1 MRHFKGYQAFLEEYF
16 SGKIDKS
23 PKRLD
28 ISFNQVENSLAD
40 QESIMDTVDE
50 LLAQVDHNRVFS
62 GVVQSSYGFYDGVRK
77 TRTDLAILR
86 GKSASHISQLFR
98 QQVRGFHN
106 LAVRNGKMSNL
117 VIKLS
122 NSRFLKDLL
131 FYEKVQR
138 DNFQSQLEL
147 AKQALKNNKP
157 EYDQVNLMQLNNN
170 EVSIDNFGLLWRS
183 STLLKRCGIHTIED
197 LRAFVTEKSLRSIIN
212 LGPVIEQEIIKKVI
226 EPCEIIYEWDT
237 KS

>member
-1 MRHFKGYQAFLEEYF
+1 MRHFKGYQVFLEEYF

-28 ISFNQVENSLAD
+28 ISFNQIENSVTD

-50 LLAQVDHNRVFS
+50 ILAQVDHNRVFS
-62 GVVQSSYGFYDGVRK
+62 GVIQSSYGFYDGVRK

-98 QQVRGFHN
+98 QQVRSFHN
-106 LAVRNGKMSNL
+106 LAIRNGKISEIVM
-117 VIKLS
+117 KLS
-122 NSRFLKDLL
+122 SSRFLTELL

-147 AKQALKNNKP
+147 AKQALKDKKP
-157 EYDQVNLMQLNNN
+157 EYNQVNLMQLNN

-197 LRAFVTEKSLRSIIN
+197 LRAFVAEKSLRSIIN
-212 LGPVIEQEIIKKVI
+212 LGPIIEQEIIKKVI
-226 EPCEIIYEWDT
+226 EPCEIIYGWDT

>member
-1 MRHFKGYQAFLEEYF
+1 MRHFKGYQLFLEEYF

-28 ISFNQVENSLAD
+28 VSFGRIGASLAD

-50 LLAQVDHNRVFS
+50 LLAEVDQNRVFS
-62 GVVQSSYGFYDGVRK
+62 GVIQSSYGFYDGVRK
-77 TRTDLAILR
+77 TRTDLAARR

-98 QQVRGFHN
+98 QQVRSFHN
-106 LAVRNGKMSNL
+106 LAIRNGKMSIL
-117 VIKLS
+117 VMKLS
-122 NSRFLKDLL
+122 SSRFLTELL

-147 AKQALKNNKP
+147 AKQALTDTKP
-157 EYDQVNLMQLNNN
+157 EYKQVNLAQFKNN
-170 EVSIDNFGLLWRS
+170 EVDINSFKLSWRS
-183 STLLKRCGIHTIED
+183 STLLKRCNIHTVED
-197 LRAFVTEKSLRSIIN
+197 LRTFVAEKSLRSIIN
-212 LGPVIEQEIIKKVI
+212 LGPIIEQEIIKKVI
-226 EPCEIIYEWDT
+226 EPCEIIYEWNT